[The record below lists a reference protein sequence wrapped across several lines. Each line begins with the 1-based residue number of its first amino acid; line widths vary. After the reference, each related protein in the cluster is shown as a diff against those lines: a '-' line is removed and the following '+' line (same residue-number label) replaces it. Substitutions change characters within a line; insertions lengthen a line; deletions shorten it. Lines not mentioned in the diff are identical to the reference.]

1 MAPTRAEKPAKAPGR
16 PRSEQARRNILT
28 VAYRLLKS
36 KRLNSI
42 TTQEIARKAGVSTA
56 TLYRWWSSK
65 EEIIFE
71 ACFEHLRLSLS
82 FQDYGAPL
90 ERLRDQVVR
99 GAAWLHTEE
108 ARIMARLITGIYG
121 ERKLQNEFRERFLL
135 PRRRLQEQVIEE
147 AIARGD
153 LAQNTDVD
161 LLIDALYG
169 PLFYR
174 WLLGHADADEEFAE
188 ALVDRLFQAF
198 AGLGCA

>member
-1 MAPTRAEKPAKAPGR
+1 
-16 PRSEQARRNILT
+16 
-28 VAYRLLKS
+28 
-36 KRLNSI
+36 
-42 TTQEIARKAGVSTA
+42 
-56 TLYRWWSSK
+56 
-65 EEIIFE
+65 
-71 ACFEHLRLSLS
+71 
-82 FQDYGAPL
+82 
-90 ERLRDQVVR
+90 
-99 GAAWLHTEE
+99 
-108 ARIMARLITGIYG
+108 MARLITGIYG
-121 ERKLQNEFRERFLL
+121 ERKVQNEFRERFLL

-174 WLLGHADADEEFAE
+174 WLLGRADADEEFAE